1 MLSKCMYCT
10 MSMVKVETL
19 CLRDKWIGMLPIMTV
34 HAICVCLVLSVEW
47 GLNVFYRPKLLT
59 ITFLPGIIYI
69 YIVNRPTQTTIAL
82 ERIRLNQRCIN
93 ALPGNANV
101 TQMNFPP

>member
-1 MLSKCMYCT
+1 MLS
-10 MSMVKVETL
+10 
-19 CLRDKWIGMLPIMTV
+19 IMIL
-34 HAICVCLVLSVEW
+34 HAVCVCLVLSVEW
-47 GLNVFYRPKLLT
+47 GLNVFYRSKLLT
-59 ITFLPGIIYI
+59 ITLLPGIICI
-69 YIVNRPTQTTIAL
+69 ANRPTQTSIAL